1 MVKASKD
8 KGEHVL
14 ETWRILS
21 KELDPKGLGTEL
33 VELSELITPEK
44 LRAKNPAGIS
54 AAIESWEAMERRVTK
69 RQETQNYRRK
79 SVSLVFSSWCLIEWL
94 ETC

>member
-14 ETWRILS
+14 ETWRLLS
-21 KELDPKGLGTEL
+21 TEFDPKGLGTEL
-33 VELSELITPEK
+33 VELSDLITPEK
-44 LRAKNPAGIS
+44 LKAKNPAGIS

-69 RQETQNYRRK
+69 RQETTGHETPGEN
-79 SVSLVFSSWCLIEWL
+79 LCHLSSQAGA
-94 ETC
+94 